1 MKTRGRPFS
10 KGNPGRP
17 KGARH
22 KATHAIE
29 ALLEGDAHEIGRKCI
44 EMAKDGDATAL
55 RLAMERICPVRR
67 ARIRFN
73 LPPVEG
79 MGDLPRALSAVLEAI
94 ADGSLAAERDPRF
107 AAAEDI
113 VKRYRQ
119 AKGYPAVTTEHIAE
133 CMARLREAAALC
145 RRAAGRMAAVWV
157 RLARTMEPN
166 RRRILPL
173 HFPI

>member
-94 ADGSLAAERDPRF
+94 ADGSLAPGEGSAIASTLTQQQRMFESVELERR
-107 AAAEDI
+107 I
-113 VKRYRQ
+113 
-119 AKGYPAVTTEHIAE
+119 
-133 CMARLREAAALC
+133 AALEE
-145 RRAAGRMAAVWV
+145 
-157 RLARTMEPN
+157 ARGGSK
-166 RRRILPL
+166 
-173 HFPI
+173 

>member
-55 RLAMERICPVRR
+55 RLAMEWICPVRR

-79 MGDLPRALSAVLEAI
+79 MGDLPKALSAVLEAI
-94 ADGSLAAERDPRF
+94 ADGSLAPDEGSAIASALTQQQRMFESVELERR
-107 AAAEDI
+107 I
-113 VKRYRQ
+113 
-119 AKGYPAVTTEHIAE
+119 
-133 CMARLREAAALC
+133 AALEE
-145 RRAAGRMAAVWV
+145 
-157 RLARTMEPN
+157 ARGGSK
-166 RRRILPL
+166 
-173 HFPI
+173 

>member
-22 KATHAIE
+22 KTTHAIE

-79 MGDLPRALSAVLEAI
+79 MGDLPKALSAVLEAI
-94 ADGSLAAERDPRF
+94 ADGTLAPEEGSAVGHAIALQFKALELGELEQRI
-107 AAAEDI
+107 AALE
-113 VKRYRQ
+113 Q
-119 AKGYPAVTTEHIAE
+119 AK
-133 CMARLREAAALC
+133 
-145 RRAAGRMAAVWV
+145 AGGK
-157 RLARTMEPN
+157 
-166 RRRILPL
+166 
-173 HFPI
+173 

>member
-22 KATHAIE
+22 KATRAIE

-55 RLAMERICPVRR
+55 RLAMARICPVRR

-73 LPPVEG
+73 LPPVED
-79 MGDLPRALSAVLEAI
+79 MGDLPKALSAVLEAT
-94 ADGSLAAERDPRF
+94 ADGSLAPDEGSAIASTLTQQQRMFESVELERR
-107 AAAEDI
+107 I
-113 VKRYRQ
+113 
-119 AKGYPAVTTEHIAE
+119 
-133 CMARLREAAALC
+133 AALEE
-145 RRAAGRMAAVWV
+145 
-157 RLARTMEPN
+157 ARGGSK
-166 RRRILPL
+166 
-173 HFPI
+173 

>member
-44 EMAKDGDATAL
+44 EMAKGGDATAL

-79 MGDLPRALSAVLEAI
+79 VGDLPKALAAVLEAI
-94 ADGSLAAERDPRF
+94 ADGLLAPDEGSAIASTLTQQQRMFESVELERR
-107 AAAEDI
+107 I
-113 VKRYRQ
+113 
-119 AKGYPAVTTEHIAE
+119 
-133 CMARLREAAALC
+133 AALEE
-145 RRAAGRMAAVWV
+145 
-157 RLARTMEPN
+157 ARGGSK
-166 RRRILPL
+166 
-173 HFPI
+173 

>member
-22 KATHAIE
+22 KATCAIE

-73 LPPVEG
+73 LPSVED
-79 MGDLPRALSAVLEAI
+79 MGDLPKALSAVLEAI
-94 ADGSLAAERDPRF
+94 ADGSLAPDEGSAIASALTQQQRMFESVELERR
-107 AAAEDI
+107 I
-113 VKRYRQ
+113 
-119 AKGYPAVTTEHIAE
+119 
-133 CMARLREAAALC
+133 AALEE
-145 RRAAGRMAAVWV
+145 
-157 RLARTMEPN
+157 ARGGSK
-166 RRRILPL
+166 
-173 HFPI
+173 

>member
-22 KATHAIE
+22 KATRAIE

-67 ARIRFN
+67 ARIRFD

-79 MGDLPRALSAVLEAI
+79 MGDLPKALSAVLEAI
-94 ADGSLAAERDPRF
+94 ADGSLAPDEGSAIASTLTQQQRMFESVELERR
-107 AAAEDI
+107 I
-113 VKRYRQ
+113 
-119 AKGYPAVTTEHIAE
+119 
-133 CMARLREAAALC
+133 AALEE
-145 RRAAGRMAAVWV
+145 
-157 RLARTMEPN
+157 ARGGSK
-166 RRRILPL
+166 
-173 HFPI
+173 